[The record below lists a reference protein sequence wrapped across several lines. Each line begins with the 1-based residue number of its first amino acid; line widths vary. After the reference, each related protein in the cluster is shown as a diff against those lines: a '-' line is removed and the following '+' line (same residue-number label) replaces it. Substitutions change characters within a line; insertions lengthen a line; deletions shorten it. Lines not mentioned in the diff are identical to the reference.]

1 MFSSVQGDYS
11 KVLSLCYLTL
21 PNSILKTIVIKRPQ
35 KTEGVNLICMELHFE
50 ANKNTCKAM

>member
-1 MFSSVQGDYS
+1 MFSSVQGDYF

-21 PNSILKTIVIKRPQ
+21 PKSILKTIVMKRPQ
-35 KTEGVNLICMELHFE
+35 KAEGVNLICMKLYFE